1 MSINLIVFGIFICI
15 LIIIAAAYRNST
27 LDKLTL
33 LQGEK
38 ILFEENGVRVEQ
50 GGSPE
55 SVIFI
60 NCIVRVTDQRII
72 IAQKTLLSKSYV
84 LRHVIKYNG
93 ASESTSLKAT
103 FKKGYLNITIT
114 GANLKVIDT
123 EGICTIRIEIPE
135 SALTWKQFI
144 VYKTSRKG
152 EYQNLFAG

>member
-1 MSINLIVFGIFICI
+1 MSINLIVFGVFFCI

-50 GGSPE
+50 EGSPE

-72 IAQKTLLSKSYV
+72 IAQKTLLSTTYV
-84 LRHVIKYNG
+84 LRHVINYKGVN
-93 ASESTSLKAT
+93 ESTSLKVT
-103 FKKGYLNITIT
+103 FKKGYLNMTIT
-114 GANLKVIDT
+114 ESNFRIIESGDS
-123 EGICTIRIEIPE
+123 CTIRIEIPE

-144 VYKTSRKG
+144 VYKTSRRSD
-152 EYQNLFAG
+152 YQNLLAG